1 MKPASFTFTAARSL
15 DEALAV
21 LAEHGDNAKVLA
33 GGQSLVPLMNL
44 RLAAPE
50 HVVDITGAAE
60 LQGLHRGPG
69 QIELRAAVRQAQAE
83 DATEVRREVPLLH
96 EALGHVAHREIRNAG
111 TICGSAAHGDAAAEV
126 PVVSVAL
133 DAEMVA
139 ASPRGVR
146 TIAARD
152 FFRSYLTTALASDEI
167 LIAVRLPVQRPGE
180 GSAFLELAPRQGD
193 YALAGV
199 AARVVLGDGRIRR
212 VALGLLGVD
221 QRPVRAADA
230 EAALA
235 GAEPT
240 PEALAEAARLV
251 SAGIDP
257 AGDLHAS
264 AAFRRHVTGVLAERA
279 LQTAVRR
286 ARGGD
291 DPTSEEEEA

>member
-1 MKPASFTFTAARSL
+1 MKPAAFAFTAARSL
-15 DEALAV
+15 DEALDV
-21 LAEHGDNAKVLA
+21 LAVHGDGAKVLA
-33 GGQSLVPLMNL
+33 GGQSLVPMMNL

-60 LQGLHRGPG
+60 LQGLGRGPG
-69 QIELRAAVRQAQAE
+69 HLEIRAGVRQAQAE
-83 DATEVRREVPLLH
+83 DAAEVRRDVPLLR

-167 LIAVRLPVQRPGE
+167 LIAVRLPVQGPGE

-199 AARVVLGDGRIRR
+199 AARVVLGDGRIDD

-221 QRPVRAADA
+221 ARPVRAAAA
-230 EAALA
+230 EEALA
-235 GAEPT
+235 GSVPSA
-240 PEALAEAARLV
+240 EALAEAGRLV

-264 AAFRRHVTGVLAERA
+264 AAFRRHLAGVLAERA
-279 LQTAVRR
+279 LATAVRR
-286 ARGGD
+286 ARAD
-291 DPTSEEEEA
+291 DPTSDEEEA